1 MTWLQFIKWAVN
13 LLILLL
19 ELAFE
24 DIVMGDCNADELKA
38 AVNHRVEQGE
48 NCSF

>member
-1 MTWLQFIKWAVN
+1 MAWLQFIKWALN

-19 ELAFE
+19 ELAFD
-24 DIVMGDCNADELKA
+24 DIMMGDGDTDELKA